1 MKLPINNIIA
11 IILIKSNLIS
21 IVSQYQKIYISL
33 YILSFTQLHLRQ
45 TQMTLILS
53 KNLAYTN

>member
-1 MKLPINNIIA
+1 MIVDFLSRIIT
-11 IILIKSNLIS
+11 ILN
-21 IVSQYQKIYISL
+21 
-33 YILSFTQLHLRQ
+33 FTQLHLRQ